1 MTMTT
6 EGRSGP
12 PVTGLPPRTFVLL
25 GDLPRGH
32 LFHTRPLGD
41 LGAQCRNKLGKEW
54 RDLKRWAI
62 ASYCYDQL
70 GESWTA
76 TSEFRVQHNL
86 NG

>member
-6 EGRSGP
+6 VGGSGP
-12 PVTGLPPRTFVLL
+12 AVAGPPAPTFVLL
-25 GDLPRGH
+25 GDLPPGH
-32 LFHTRPLGD
+32 PFRTRLLGE

-62 ASYCYDQL
+62 ASCSYDQL

-86 NG
+86 SG